1 VLKNLKNL
9 DLTGN
14 PVTESKTYRDKMLEI
29 FPGLEVL
36 DCLDKEGNEVL
47 SEGEEDEEYDDE
59 DGYGDEDSLGEGEE
73 DEEEL
78 EGEQGFN

>member
-47 SEGEEDEEYDDE
+47 SEGEEDYDDE
-59 DGYGDEDSLGEGEE
+59 DAYGDEDSLGEGEE